1 MRFSPV
7 VALFTAFLL
16 FAGLAYAKGPVTG
29 EIKVFVV
36 STDDSGQEIVT
47 EASETEP
54 GQVMEFRIVFTNNG
68 DESVRGVQVVDP
80 IPLNTRYI
88 SDSHQADVPASFEV
102 SIDGGESFEL
112 EPVTRIET
120 QADGSQKEVTIP
132 PSQYTHVRW
141 LAQEELTSNGGQ
153 HSFAYRVT
161 VD

>member
-7 VALFTAFLL
+7 VTFFIAFLF

-47 EASETEP
+47 EADETEP

-68 DESVRGVQVVDP
+68 EESVRGVQVVDP
-80 IPLNTRYI
+80 IPLNTRFV

-120 QADGSQKEVTIP
+120 QADGSQKEVVIP

>member
-7 VALFTAFLL
+7 VTFFIAFLF

-47 EASETEP
+47 EADETEP

-68 DESVRGVQVVDP
+68 EESVRGVQVVDP
-80 IPLNTRYI
+80 IPLNTRFV

-120 QADGSQKEVTIP
+120 QADGSQKEVVIP

-141 LAQEELTSNGGQ
+141 LAKEELTSNGGQ

>member
-1 MRFSPV
+1 MKFSPI
-7 VALFTAFLL
+7 VAFFTAFLF

-36 STDDSGQEIVT
+36 STDDAGNEVVK
-47 EASETEP
+47 EAQETEP

-68 DESVRGVQVVDP
+68 EENVRGVQVVDP
-80 IPLNTRYI
+80 IPQNTLFLA
-88 SDSHQADVPASFEV
+88 DSHQADVPASFEV

-120 QADGSQKEVTIP
+120 QDDGSQKEVVIP

-141 LAQEELTSNGGQ
+141 LAKEELISNGGQ

-161 VD
+161 VN